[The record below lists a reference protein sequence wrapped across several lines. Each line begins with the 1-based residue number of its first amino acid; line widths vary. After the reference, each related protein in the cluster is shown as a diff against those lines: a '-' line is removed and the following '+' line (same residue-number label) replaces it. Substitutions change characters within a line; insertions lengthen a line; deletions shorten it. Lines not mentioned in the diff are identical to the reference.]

1 MSTAPRRSQETSHP
15 SSQGNDTPQSVRRR
29 HLLTAAVAVGA
40 LGAGAGLAWW
50 RFRPAAV
57 MSGAEAAFWEA
68 QFEGPFGEIVRLA
81 DWRGRPLL
89 VNFWATWCPPCVEEL
104 PLLNAFQT
112 SQAEKGWQVIGLAV
126 DQPSAVRG
134 FLQKLPLN
142 FPVGMAGFAG
152 TELSRSLG
160 NLTGGLPFT
169 VLFDEAGHIAHRKI
183 GQVSE
188 ADLKQWA
195 QLS

>member
-1 MSTAPRRSQETSHP
+1 MSAESGRSQS
-15 SSQGNDTPQSVRRR
+15 DTHLNPQVEGDPMHRRR
-29 HLLTAAVAVGA
+29 RYLLTSAVALGA
-40 LGAGAGLAWW
+40 LGAGAGVAWW

-57 MSGAEAAFWEA
+57 MTGAEAAFWDA
-68 QFEGPFGEIVRLA
+68 QFDGPSGESVRMA

-104 PLLNAFQT
+104 PLLNAFQA
-112 SQAEKGWQVIGLAV
+112 SQAEKGWQVVGLAV

-134 FLQKLPLN
+134 FLQKLPLS

-169 VLFDEAGHIAHRKI
+169 VVFDAAGQIAHRKI

-188 ADLKQWA
+188 ADLTQWA
-195 QLS
+195 QLG